1 MKIISQK
8 DEIKKWQNK
17 TRCKAWRELVI
28 MNKVCNP
35 LVRNDGVLGKRYGK
49 ADGQFGIR
57 FFCNTG
63 LTTTCIC
70 FRIVSRNEQSHGL
83 THNKLVVIVCF
94 DIDVVV
100 FGFDK
105 SFINVLL
112 QGLHRIKSRL

>member
-63 LTTTCIC
+63 LTTMCIYYPEMNNAVI
-70 FRIVSRNEQSHGL
+70 RL
-83 THNKLVVIVCF
+83 THDKLVVIFCF

>member
-70 FRIVSRNEQSHGL
+70 FRILSRNEQRH
-83 THNKLVVIVCF
+83 
-94 DIDVVV
+94 DM
-100 FGFDK
+100 
-105 SFINVLL
+105 INTL
-112 QGLHRIKSRL
+112 QAGCYCLF